1 MILDHFD
8 LGELADTPLAEK
20 EQLMEAFLAKWRPAV
35 SRRRALL
42 FVDERH
48 ARVLVLN
55 ASVFR
60 NVSAAAA

>member
-8 LGELADTPLAEK
+8 LDGLAGVPLAEK

-35 SRRRALL
+35 SGRRALL

-60 NVSAAAA
+60 NTAAAA